1 MKVPKIPTQEK
12 GFFGR
17 TKRKKEKRMALV
29 KKDLD
34 LEKRWG
40 RLLEGL
46 QQLLGKKPGD
56 LNAVL
61 FIIGVQE
68 LGSGPRHFSKEEK
81 QDLMHIAVCRVLSQS
96 GFYSLDF
103 VDQDGWPHWKLEKTL
118 PHLDAVEQ
126 EKMLKIHVLEYFED
140 EFDIDIK

>member
-1 MKVPKIPTQEK
+1 
-12 GFFGR
+12 
-17 TKRKKEKRMALV
+17 MALI

-40 RLLEGL
+40 KLLEGL
-46 QQLLGKKPGD
+46 QQLLGKKPSD

-68 LGSGPRHFSKEEK
+68 LGSGPKNFSKEEK

-103 VDQDGWPHWKLEKTL
+103 IDQDGWPHWKLEKTL
-118 PHLDAVEQ
+118 PHLDAAQQ
-126 EKMLKIHVLEYFED
+126 EKMLKIHVLEYFEE
-140 EFDIDIK
+140 EFEIDIK

>member
-1 MKVPKIPTQEK
+1 M
-12 GFFGR
+12 
-17 TKRKKEKRMALV
+17 V

-40 RLLEGL
+40 KLLVGL
-46 QQLLGKKPGD
+46 QQLLGKKPTD

-68 LGSGPRHFSKEEK
+68 LGSGPRNFSKEEK
-81 QDLMHIAVCRVLSQS
+81 QDLMHIAVCRILSRS

-103 VDQDGWPHWKLEKTL
+103 IDQDGWPHWKLEKTL
-118 PHLDAVEQ
+118 PHLNAMEQ

-140 EFDIDIK
+140 EFEIDIK